1 MAEAILIVDDEEEL
15 CFFLTQALGEQGYDT
30 IIAHSGREALAQADS
45 STPLSLVL
53 LDLKLPDLD
62 GLELLRAM
70 KEREP
75 DLPVIVLTAHGGVES
90 AVQAMKLGAE
100 DYLTKTF
107 VLDELL
113 LTISRVLETSVL
125 RREVEHLRRR
135 ERQWYHRGTI
145 VGRSP
150 AMQEIFKI
158 IDKVAAV
165 GASSV
170 LIQGESGTGKELVAR
185 AIHDSSDRAGRPF
198 VALNCAAI
206 PETLLES
213 ELFGHERG
221 AFTDAKT
228 RRQGCLELAHTGT
241 LFLDEIGDMS
251 LAMQIKLLRVL
262 ENKQVRRLGGT
273 KDFQVDVWIIAAT
286 NQNLSLAMREGFFR
300 PDLYYR
306 LNVVTIT
313 VPPLRERREDIPL
326 LIDLFV
332 REGNETIKRRV
343 TGVTREAMEQLN
355 AYSWP
360 GNVRE
365 LRNVIERAMILG
377 SGPTIKPEHLPVELQ
392 SRPHSTPPHSPL
404 SSHRRGDEGGLEFPL
419 DGLSMDELISNW
431 SKWLIEQALDRS
443 QGNQSEAARLLHVDR
458 ETLRYRMRKH
468 DLL

>member
-1 MAEAILIVDDEEEL
+1 MSETILIVDDEEEL
-15 CFFLTQALGEQGYDT
+15 CFFLAQALGEQGYDT
-30 IIAHSGREALAQADS
+30 ITAYGGREAIEQTA

-62 GLELLRAM
+62 GLEVLKAI

-113 LTISRVLETSVL
+113 LSISRVLETNVL
-125 RREVEHLRRR
+125 RREVEHLRRQ
-135 ERQWYHRGTI
+135 ERQRYRRGTLI
-145 VGRSP
+145 GCSP
-150 AMQEIFKI
+150 AMQEIFKV
-158 IDKVAAV
+158 IDRVASV

-170 LIQGESGTGKELVAR
+170 LIQGESGTGKELIAR
-185 AIHDSSDRAGRPF
+185 AIHDSSARADRPF
-198 VALNCAAI
+198 VALNCAAV

-241 LFLDEIGDMS
+241 LFLDEVGDMS
-251 LAMQIKLLRVL
+251 AAMQIKLLRVL
-262 ENKQVRRLGGT
+262 ETKQVRRLGGT
-273 KDFQVDVWIIAAT
+273 KNIQVDVRIIAAT
-286 NQNLSLAMREGFFR
+286 NQDLSLAMQEGSFR

-306 LNVVTIT
+306 LNVVVIT
-313 VPPLRERREDIPL
+313 VPPLRERPEDVPL
-326 LIDLFV
+326 LIDLFI
-332 REGNETIKRRV
+332 REGNEAIKRAV
-343 TGVTREAMEQLN
+343 SGVNREALELLT

-377 SGPTIKPEHLPVELQ
+377 SGPTIKPEHLPAELHSE
-392 SRPHSTPPHSPL
+392 SRALPPQYPHPL
-404 SSHRRGDEGGLEFPL
+404 KFPL
-419 DGLSMDELISNW
+419 DGLSMDELLDGW
-431 SKWLIEQALDRS
+431 SKWLIEQALDHG
-443 QGNQSEAARLLHVDR
+443 QGNQSEAARLLRVDR
-458 ETLRYRMRKH
+458 ETLRYRMRKYN
-468 DLL
+468 LL

>member
-1 MAEAILIVDDEEEL
+1 MTETILLVDDEKEL
-15 CFFLTQALGEQGYDT
+15 CFFLEQALSEQGYAT
-30 IIAHSGREALAQADS
+30 LTAYNGREALAQTA

-53 LDLKLPDLD
+53 LDLKLPDMD
-62 GLELLRAM
+62 GLEVLKEM
-70 KEREP
+70 KKREP
-75 DLPVIVLTAHGGVES
+75 DLPIIVLTAHGGVES

-100 DYLTKTF
+100 DYLAKTF

-113 LTISRVLETSVL
+113 LSISRALETNVL
-125 RREVEHLRRR
+125 RREVEHLRRQ
-135 ERQWYHRGTI
+135 ERQHYRLGTL
-145 VGRSP
+145 VGRGQ
-150 AMQEIFKI
+150 AMQEIFKV

-170 LIQGESGTGKELVAR
+170 LIQGESGTGKELVAH
-185 AIHDSSDRAGRPF
+185 AIHDNSDRAGRPF

-251 LAMQIKLLRVL
+251 PAMQIKLLRVL
-262 ENKQVRRLGGT
+262 ETKQVRRLGGT
-273 KDFQVDVWIIAAT
+273 KDIQVDARIIAAT
-286 NQNLSLAMREGFFR
+286 NQDLNLAMREGSFR
-300 PDLYYR
+300 SDLYYR
-306 LNVVTIT
+306 LNVVMIT

-326 LIDLFV
+326 LIDLFI
-332 REGNETIKRRV
+332 REGNETIKRKV
-343 TGVTREAMEQLN
+343 KGVTKEVLELLT

-377 SGPTIKPEHLPVELQ
+377 SGPTIRPEHLPAELQ
-392 SRPHSTPPHSPL
+392 PQSQARPVQYRSL
-404 SSHRRGDEGGLEFPL
+404 LEFPL
-419 DGLSMDELISNW
+419 DGLSMDELVDGW
-431 SKWLIEQALDRS
+431 SRWLIEQALARGH
-443 QGNQSEAARLLHVDR
+443 GNQSEAARLLGVDR
-458 ETLRYRMRKH
+458 ETLRYRMKKYN
-468 DLL
+468 LL